1 MKHVKASLL
10 LATLLLCTAIMA
22 RPGRRATTVANPEPE
37 VSVMDAFM
45 EKVQADPFLSD
56 RAQAALN
63 EEIEQHIHNMLNWQ
77 DKAAYATDNQ
87 LQQFVD
93 NTRTKLEDSR
103 RQSSITIE
111 SVLQQYVSM
120 DAQQRVNSRDSMQA
134 VVNERLD
141 RLETNLNRLDGEI
154 NAPGEKPII
163 DWENLNWK
171 VIGIIAGALLLLVI
185 VLIIVNKSKKKP
197 QAPGYSNTVKPYSN
211 VNTHNSSNNAAN
223 PGIVVR
229 RKTATI
235 LKKQSLEDVIDNPN
249 YMQVDAIDFCYESAV
264 RRMYIKNTCV
274 IDIYNMYAQDLSE
287 SNSPKE
293 NGCMVLGR
301 WVHDPESNEY
311 YVSLEEIVLPGDDA
325 VFDEYA
331 LNFGGKIKLKVLE
344 LLRKLRRETNL
355 QYDLTCWVHSHPGL
369 GVFFSNSD
377 SSVQDQ
383 LKHPQHPLFLTA
395 LVIDILTPNQDMGIF
410 TFQRDTT
417 LNSKNDLKKLYSLKE
432 WYQWAQSS
440 LNAAPQAAPAAGQP
454 VNRPSAPQQD
464 APAPRQFDPSEF
476 INTLERPQQHHI
488 QCNGVYLSKDVAMDI
503 CMGVPGKDSGI
514 TGLIHGKT
522 VRSNGDATDVVAEK
536 LTDSATEPG
545 LSLVGCLMVS
555 AYRSIPTVRKAVA
568 EHLNSLNFVM
578 VYTPE
583 DGVLTTIPVVDHDL
597 AVEEEY
603 YGETNL
609 EELKQWIKQGK

>member
-22 RPGRRATTVANPEPE
+22 RPGRRATTVVNPEPE
-37 VSVMDAFM
+37 ISAMDAFM

-63 EEIEQHIHNMLNWQ
+63 EEIENHIHNMLNWQ
-77 DKAAYATDNQ
+77 DKAAYANDNQ

-93 NTRTKLEDSR
+93 NTRNKLEDSR

-111 SVLQQYVSM
+111 SVLQLYVNM
-120 DAQQRVNSRDSMQA
+120 DAQQRVSSRDSMQA
-134 VVNERLD
+134 VVDERLN
-141 RLETNLNRLDGEI
+141 RLETNLNRLNGEI
-154 NAPGEKPII
+154 NAPEEKPII

-171 VIGIIAGALLLLVI
+171 MIGIIAGALLLLVI
-185 VLIIVNKSKKKP
+185 VLIIVNKSRKKP
-197 QAPGYSNTVKPYSN
+197 DVPGYINNNNKPYSPI
-211 VNTHNSSNNAAN
+211 SNNSNNNGA

-274 IDIYNMYAQDLSE
+274 IDIYNMYAQDLSN
-287 SNSPKE
+287 SNAPKE

-344 LLRKLRRETNL
+344 MLRKLRRETNL

-377 SSVQDQ
+377 VSVQEQ
-383 LKHPQHPLFLTA
+383 LKHPSHPLFLTA
-395 LVIDILTPNQDMGIF
+395 IVVDILTPKQELGIF

-417 LNSKNDLKKLYSLKE
+417 INSKNDLKKMYSLIE
-432 WYQWAQSS
+432 WYQWAQNS
-440 LNAAPQAAPAAGQP
+440 LSANVQAAPAAGASENNTP
-454 VNRPSAPQQD
+454 APQQD
-464 APAPRQFDPSEF
+464 APAPQQFNPSDYF
-476 INTLERPQQHHI
+476 NTIESTSQHNN
-488 QCNGVYLSKDVAMDI
+488 QCNGVYISKDVAMDI
-503 CMGVPGKDSGI
+503 CMGVAGRDNGI
-514 TGLIHGKT
+514 AGMIHGKK
-522 VRSNGDATDVVAEK
+522 VQNGAATDVTADK
-536 LTDSATEPG
+536 LTENATEPG
-545 LSLVGCLMVS
+545 LNLVGCLVVS
-555 AYRSIPTVRKAVA
+555 AYRSIPTVRRAVA
-568 EHLNSLNFVM
+568 EHLNSLGFVM

-583 DGVLTTIPVVDHDL
+583 DGVLTTIPVVDNDL
-597 AVEEEY
+597 AVEEEL

-609 EELKQWIKQGK
+609 EELKQWIKQGR

>member
-1 MKHVKASLL
+1 MV
-10 LATLLLCTAIMA
+10 
-22 RPGRRATTVANPEPE
+22 R
-37 VSVMDAFM
+37 
-45 EKVQADPFLSD
+45 VQADPFLSD
-56 RAQAALN
+56 RAQAQLN
-63 EEIEQHIHNMLNWQ
+63 EEIERHIQNLLNWQ
-77 DKAAYATDNQ
+77 DKTAYANDNS

-93 NTRTKLEDSR
+93 STRSKLESCR
-103 RQSSITIE
+103 QQSSITIE
-111 SVLQQYVSM
+111 SVLQQYVNM
-120 DAQQRVNSRDSMQA
+120 DAQQRVASRDSMQA
-134 VVNERLD
+134 VVDERLG
-141 RLETNLNRLDGEI
+141 RLETNLNRLNGEI
-154 NAPGEKPII
+154 NTPEEKPII

-171 VIGIIAGALLLLVI
+171 VIGIIAGVLLLLVI
-185 VLIIVNKSKKKP
+185 VLIIVNKSKKPANK
-197 QAPGYSNTVKPYSN
+197 GNNVYNNSNIRQPYSG
-211 VNTHNSSNNAAN
+211 VNNRSGGNSGNGAD

-264 RRMYIKNTCV
+264 RRIYIKNTCV
-274 IDIYNMYAQDLSE
+274 IDIYNMYAEDLR
-287 SNSPKE
+287 NSSAPKE

-344 LLRKLRRETNL
+344 MLRKLRRETNL

-395 LVIDILTPNQDMGIF
+395 LVIDICTPNQDLGIF

-432 WYQWAQSS
+432 WYKWAQSS
-440 LNAAPQAAPAAGQP
+440 LNAAPQAAPAAGMPGSQP
-454 VNRPSAPQQD
+454 PTPPQA
-464 APAPRQFDPSEF
+464 APAPRQFNPSEF
-476 INTLERPQQHHI
+476 INTLERSQQHSN
-488 QCNGVYLSKDVAMDI
+488 QCNGVYVSKDVAMDI
-503 CMGVPGKDSGI
+503 CMGVPGKESGI
-514 TGLIHGKT
+514 AGMIHGKE
-522 VRSNGDATDVVAEK
+522 SQNGPATDLAAEK
-536 LTDSATEPG
+536 LTANAAEPG
-545 LSLVGCLMVS
+545 FGLVGCLVV
-555 AYRSIPTVRKAVA
+555 ATHRSIPTVRRAVA
-568 EHLNSLNFVM
+568 DHLGSIRFVM

-583 DGVLTTIPVVDHDL
+583 DGVLTTIPVVDNDL
-597 AVEEEY
+597 VLEEQY
-603 YGETNL
+603 YGEVSL
-609 EELKQWIKQGK
+609 EELKQWIKQGI